1 MSREGNRTRE
11 GLERQIPNFP
21 KRGRRP
27 GNYKEQAA
35 ARHRWVKIK

>member
-27 GNYKEQAA
+27 VIIRNRLLLDTDEL
-35 ARHRWVKIK
+35 R